1 MRMFNYNAFQ
11 LIGRNSQSSHAKIPC
26 NEEDV
31 EFLGDQ
37 PPILF
42 SQCLNFVEKIL
53 KIEEIVEI
61 KEKEISQPTP
71 KKRGQPTNVG
81 GKRKNPKTMDVGC
94 QK

>member
-11 LIGRNSQSSHAKIPC
+11 LIGRNSQSSHVKIPC

-37 PPILF
+37 PPNLF
-42 SQCLNFVEKIL
+42 SQCLKFVEKI
-53 KIEEIVEI
+53 KEIEEIVEI

-71 KKRGQPTNVG
+71 KKRGQTNQCGWQKKKLKDG
-81 GKRKNPKTMDVGC
+81 G
-94 QK
+94 

>member
-1 MRMFNYNAFQ
+1 M
-11 LIGRNSQSSHAKIPC
+11 KIPC

-42 SQCLNFVEKIL
+42 SQCSKFGEKI
-53 KIEEIVEI
+53 KEIEEIVEI
-61 KEKEISQPTP
+61 KEKEFSQPTP

-81 GKRKNPKTMDVGC
+81 GKRKNSKMVDSGC